1 MRNSVKAW
9 KPATTV
15 KTGIMNA
22 VTTVLF
28 ILLIA
33 SCGGK
38 LPQMAKKS
46 ELTPADMSAVKAQG
60 LYGNV
65 KTVKYSNILLG
76 EEQYN
81 KSGELT
87 KRSTSEAKY
96 KYAGNTYTQT
106 EYSTMHYTITFGP
119 RSRIDREKGYAK
131 SGWDYETKTYEF
143 DDYGRVVL
151 SKYHNVTS
159 QFIYDGADA
168 FPSSEEYTDVTYVDD
183 ENNEEEVREVVVKRT
198 MKYEYLEIDA
208 HNNWIKRA
216 SKVKCD
222 GEEDFGHDGVETR
235 TITYYEEGD
244 IFTKG
249 IPRKFPCDIPFK
261 TPKGLGYWEIE
272 SIECTGKTE
281 GKDSYDFVIHG
292 IGVKNSR
299 GRSMMDNSITI
310 IAEDN
315 NTGKGGTGAYFL
327 PGRNTGEEF
336 NTKFVHWIDDD
347 FTGFIILPQ

>member
-1 MRNSVKAW
+1 MFKRSFLSIIGVA
-9 KPATTV
+9 
-15 KTGIMNA
+15 
-22 VTTVLF
+22 
-28 ILLIA
+28 LLLTL
-33 SCGGK
+33 CGCGAGAGGNK
-38 LPQMAKKS
+38 LPQMEKKA
-46 ELTPADMSAVKAQG
+46 ELTPADMSAVRANG

-65 KTVKYSNILLG
+65 KTVKYSDILKG

-81 KSGELT
+81 KSGEPT
-87 KRSTSEAKY
+87 KCSILDVKY
-96 KYAGNTYTQT
+96 KYAGNTYIQT
-106 EYSTMHYTITFGP
+106 NQYNTIHYIITFGQ
-119 RSRIDREKGYAK
+119 RSRIDKEKSDGK
-131 SGWDYETKTYEF
+131 SGWDYEYKTYEF

-159 QFIYDGADA
+159 QFMYDGADA
-168 FPSSEEYTDVTYVDD
+168 FPSSEEYTEVTYEEYGD
-183 ENNEEEVREVVVKRT
+183 NEEEVHEVVRKQT

-208 HNNWIKRA
+208 HNNWTKRE
-216 SKVKCD
+216 SRVKYEGD
-222 GEEDFGHDGVETR
+222 EEFSPDVYIETH

-249 IPRKFPCDIPFK
+249 IPRNFPCEIPFK
-261 TPKGLGYWEIE
+261 TPNGLGYWEIE

-292 IGVKNSR
+292 VGVKNSR
-299 GRSMMDNSITI
+299 NRSMMSNSITI

-336 NTKFVHWIDDD
+336 NTKFVHWIGDD
-347 FTGFIILPQ
+347 FTGFVILPQ